1 MVLQVPS
8 FRWCL
13 PAPALLELEEVLMVL
28 VVSVLTWLEIQ
39 VAAQTAVELVGP
51 PAPLV
56 QLVEDLAAVV
66 VPVARARV
74 EAHH

>member
-28 VVSVLTWLEIQ
+28 VVAVLTWLEIQ
-39 VAAQTAVELVGP
+39 VAAQTAVKLVGP

-66 VPVARARV
+66 VPVAQACV